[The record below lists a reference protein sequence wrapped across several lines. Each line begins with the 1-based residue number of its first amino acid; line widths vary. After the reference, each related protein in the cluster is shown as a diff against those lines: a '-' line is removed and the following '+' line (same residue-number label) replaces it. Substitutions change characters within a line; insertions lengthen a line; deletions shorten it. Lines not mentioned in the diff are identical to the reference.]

1 MIKTSQL
8 FFLFSTILC
17 SLNTS
22 YGQQNATSP
31 SREDNKFR
39 IISITPE
46 VLFTRDFT
54 VQTSAIDGSKTYP
67 KGFGDE
73 VSAGAIIRFKTK
85 NNLNFETGYRWK
97 LHWST
102 SELLPYF
109 GYGIVIDESH
119 SVPFRAIWEKRTKNK
134 RLGISASGGV
144 LMSYMTHSYSGG
156 GTTTLSG
163 MSLSGPHTSSITFKP
178 PGSSTPRLVPFLDGV
193 FRVDFRFLRHWDLTL
208 GYGGS
213 KGFLNL
219 SDGQYN
225 VTSPTQSFP
234 PLSGTLVNKGS
245 YRYIMLGLG
254 WIFNN

>member
-1 MIKTSQL
+1 MIKTNQL
-8 FFLFSTILC
+8 FFLLSTLLLF
-17 SLNTS
+17 LNTS

-31 SREDNKFR
+31 SLEDNKFR

-46 VLFTRDFT
+46 VLSTRDFT
-54 VQTSAIDGSKTYP
+54 VQTSYADGNKTYP
-67 KGFGDE
+67 RPLPE

-109 GYGIVIDESH
+109 GYGTVIDESH

-156 GTTTLSG
+156 GNTTFSG
-163 MSLSGPHTSSITFKP
+163 MSSLGPYTSSITFKSS
-178 PGSSTPRLVPFLDGV
+178 GSSTPRLVPFLDGV
-193 FRVDFRFLRHWDLTL
+193 LRIDFRFLRHLDLTL

-213 KGFLNL
+213 KGFLKL
-219 SDGQYN
+219 SDGQYS
-225 VTSPTQSFP
+225 VTGPTPSSSS
-234 PLSGTLVNKGS
+234 SGTLVNKGS

>member
-8 FFLFSTILC
+8 FFLLSTILC
-17 SLNTS
+17 SLNTIN
-22 YGQQNATSP
+22 GQQNATSP

-54 VQTSAIDGSKTYP
+54 VQTSTDGSKTYP
-67 KGFGDE
+67 RGLGDE
-73 VSAGAIIRFKTK
+73 ASAGAIIRFKTK

-102 SELLPYF
+102 SVLSPYF

-119 SVPFRAIWEKRTKNK
+119 SVPFRAIWEKRTRNK

-156 GTTTLSG
+156 GTTTFSTTLPSG
-163 MSLSGPHTSSITFKP
+163 TYLSSITFKP
-178 PGSSTPRLVPFLDGV
+178 SGTSTPRLVPFLDGV
-193 FRVDFRFLRHWDLTL
+193 FRIDFRFLRHLDLTL

-213 KGFLNL
+213 KGFLKL
-219 SDGQYN
+219 SDGQYS
-225 VTSPTQSFP
+225 VTGPSTSPSSIF
-234 PLSGTLVNKGS
+234 GTLVNKGS
-245 YRYIMLGLG
+245 YRYMMLGLG